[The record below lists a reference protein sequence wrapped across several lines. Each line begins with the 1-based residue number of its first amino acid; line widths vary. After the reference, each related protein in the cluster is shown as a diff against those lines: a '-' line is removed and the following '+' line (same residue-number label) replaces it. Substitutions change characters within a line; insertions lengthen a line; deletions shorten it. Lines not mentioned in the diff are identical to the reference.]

1 MTHPDQS
8 LVSNDQTLFANFLAA
23 WRDAYRA
30 LSQQFPGE
38 KIDLYHDRLADLIA
52 NMTVLMYYSISS
64 AQLEVLLQLY
74 KANPEMPLFR
84 EAGLDATASRKISDN
99 LETLLYRQGQ
109 LATMRSQRPVNADGA
124 PIPWI
129 TYPALE
135 FLRQFSFVGRRCFEF
150 GAGNSTLFWSQRA
163 TEVYAVETD
172 AAWYAE
178 LQLALPTNVHLA
190 LYSDE
195 QAFASSIIGIPGLF
209 DVIVIDSIRYRIP
222 AAVNALGKL
231 ATGGIIVFDNSDW
244 YPNACALL
252 KDAGLIQIDFHGF
265 GPVNGYAWTTSIFF
279 KERIGFSRASPA
291 LRPVGGRLVEHTDDQ
306 EKHPSSHEGPP
317 ETYA

>member
-1 MTHPDQS
+1 MTHRDRS
-8 LVSNDQTLFANFLAA
+8 LSSSHQALFADFLVAQQ
-23 WRDAYRA
+23 DAYRA
-30 LSQQFPGE
+30 LSQQFPRE
-38 KIDLYHDRLADLIA
+38 KIDLYHDRLADLLA
-52 NMTVLMYYSISS
+52 NMRVLMYYSISP
-64 AQLEVLLQLY
+64 AQLEVLLSLY
-74 KANPEMPLFR
+74 KANPEMPLFQ
-84 EAGLDATASRKISDN
+84 EAGLDATACRKISDN

-109 LATMRSQRPVNADGA
+109 LATMKSQRPVDADGT

-178 LQLALPTNVHLA
+178 LQSARPNNVHLA
-190 LYSDE
+190 LHEDE
-195 QAFASSIIGIPGLF
+195 RAFANSIIGAPGLF
-209 DVIVIDSIRYRIP
+209 DVIVIDSIRHRIP
-222 AAVNALGKL
+222 ASVNALGKL
-231 ATGGIIVFDNSDW
+231 APGGIIVFDNTDW

-252 KDAGLIQIDFHGF
+252 KGAGLIQIDFHGF

-279 KERIGFSRASPA
+279 KERIGFARASPA

-306 EKHPSSHEGPP
+306 
-317 ETYA
+317 